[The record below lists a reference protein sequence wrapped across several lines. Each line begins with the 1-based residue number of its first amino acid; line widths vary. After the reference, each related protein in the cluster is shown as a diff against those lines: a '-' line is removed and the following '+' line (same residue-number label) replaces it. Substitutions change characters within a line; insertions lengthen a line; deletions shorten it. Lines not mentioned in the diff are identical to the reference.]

1 MYRHFFN
8 FASVLLICGLCLG
21 CDSGSG
27 LGKKIV
33 VNGTEIY
40 FDGEK
45 VTAAEAETLGK
56 FLQEQEFTDGT
67 EKAVQLQRDGDTLVF
82 KMVMQPEYL
91 ESAEVEPQLKLM
103 CLQMSGAFEGQKTAC
118 HACDEQMVSKKKMVG
133 LHGKRTDY
141 GKGEIYYNNLSPEQF
156 DAVKEVLNKL
166 GFEEFEGT
174 LYFGKLAG
182 DYEFRMIC
190 TPEFQQDEELHRESK
205 IWQEELS
212 QAIGGEK
219 VAVMLC
225 DDYFDAKFTREG
237 E

>member
-8 FASVLLICGLCLG
+8 FASVLLICGLCFG
-21 CDSGSG
+21 CDSGSD

-33 VNGTEIY
+33 VDGTEIY

-67 EKAVQLQRDGDTLVF
+67 EKAVQLQRDGELLVF

-91 ESAEVEPQLKLM
+91 ESAEVEQQLKLM

-118 HACDEQMVSKKKMVG
+118 HACDEQMVTKKKMVG
-133 LHGKRTDY
+133 LHGKRTEY
-141 GKGEIYYNNLSPEQF
+141 GKGEIYYNNLSPDQF
-156 DAVKEVLNKL
+156 DAVTTALKEF
-166 GFEEFEGT
+166 GFDDFEGT
-174 LYFGKLAG
+174 LFFGKSADG
-182 DYEFRMIC
+182 YEFRMIC
-190 TPEFQQDEELHRESK
+190 TPEFQQDEELQK
-205 IWQEELS
+205 DTKFWQEDLS
-212 QAIGGEK
+212 EAIGGEK

-225 DDYFDAKFTREG
+225 DDNFEAKFTREA